1 MHMKIVMKVR
11 AGSILEAAACALAL
25 ATSACGAAPSAE
37 DSSAIDSTTQ
47 ELSSNL
53 LAGPWQF
60 ASENFDPASF
70 NASTVYG
77 VNGNAINFTYQG
89 KGPFTVTGPA
99 PSSGIHFTQP
109 VQVVQGGA
117 YRLEL
122 SVTNLVGASPTLFW
136 ASLSGATSPSSTL
149 PIIGNATGVIDFVVS
164 SAPGAT
170 PTIEL
175 VNTPIT
181 VRPGIG
187 LQNFTVTAT
196 LTKTN

>member
-1 MHMKIVMKVR
+1 MKNLMKVAPR
-11 AGSILEAAACALAL
+11 NALKAAVCALVL
-25 ATSACGAAPSAE
+25 ATSACGADESTGIEA
-37 DSSAIDSTTQ
+37 TTQ
-47 ELSSNL
+47 ALGSNL

-60 ASENFDPASF
+60 ASENFDPPSF
-70 NASTVYG
+70 NASTVYS
-77 VNGNAINFTYQG
+77 VSGNSINLTYQG
-89 KGPFTVTGPA
+89 KGPFTVSGPA

-117 YRLEL
+117 YRLQL
-122 SVTNLVGASPTLFW
+122 IVTNLVGASPTLFW
-136 ASLSGATSPSSTL
+136 ANLSGATAPSSTL
-149 PIIGNATGVIDFVVS
+149 PIIGNASGTIDFVVS

-187 LQNFTVTAT
+187 LQNFTLNAT